1 MGMGGRVYG
10 KSGML
15 RLRVQILPSS
25 KTFLVGIDLYGS
37 FPFGIGTIGSNC
49 GSLSS
54 TGILAIFSLVSL
66 LDQIH
71 RTMMAQAEQEEE
83 PK

>member
-10 KSGML
+10 KSVEL

-25 KTFLVGIDLYGS
+25 KTFLVGIDVYGS

-49 GSLSS
+49 GSLSVM
-54 TGILAIFSLVSL
+54 GILTIFDRKTLVDVRKGIAIG
-66 LDQIH
+66 
-71 RTMMAQAEQEEE
+71 
-83 PK
+83 